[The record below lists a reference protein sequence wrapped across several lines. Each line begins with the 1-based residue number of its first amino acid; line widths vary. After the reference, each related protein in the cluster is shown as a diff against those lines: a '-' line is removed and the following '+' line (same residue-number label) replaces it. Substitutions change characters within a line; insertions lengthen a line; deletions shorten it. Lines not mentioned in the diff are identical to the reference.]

1 MNVRIDNVDL
11 KELDKQYVLHPTTAL
26 AAHMD
31 NGPTIAQSAI
41 NCNVKDTDGEDR
53 LDAVGGLWCVNAG
66 YGRQELADAMSKQAK
81 ELGYFHSFSSMSNS
95 PMIRL
100 SERLVNLVGG
110 KMSKVF
116 YGTSGS
122 DANDSLIKIV
132 WNYNYLRGKPQ
143 KQKIISRDYAY
154 HGVSVATA
162 SLTGIGAFHRGFGL
176 PLPFVVHASCPHYYR
191 YGLDGESEGEFC
203 DRMVQELRDL
213 IEQEGADSI
222 GAMIAE
228 PIMGAGGVIVPPK
241 GYFQKVQEVLKEND
255 ILLIA
260 DEVICGFGRL
270 GTWFGHHFFDF
281 EPDMIA
287 SAKGI
292 TSGYFPMS
300 AAFISEDIWQVLLGG
315 SEELGV
321 FAHGYTYSGHPV
333 GAATALANLDILERE
348 SLVEN
353 AAKVGAHMQSALRER
368 LLKHPNVGEIR
379 GEGLIAA
386 VQLVESKDPK
396 TFYEAPNKPAVP
408 VAAAAMNHGVIIR
421 PLPTGDSLAIS
432 PPLIITEKEVDFL
445 VSAIE
450 KSLADVY

>member
-26 AAHMD
+26 AAHLD
-31 NGPTIAQSAI
+31 KGPTIAQSAV
-41 NCNVKDTDGEDR
+41 NCSVKDTDGEER

-66 YGRQELADAMSKQAK
+66 YGRKELADAMADQAK

-100 SERLVNLVGG
+100 SERLVNLVGS

-122 DANDSLIKIV
+122 DCNDSLIKIV

-143 KQKIISRDYAY
+143 KQKVISRDYAY
-154 HGVSVATA
+154 HGVSIATA

-176 PLPFVVHASCPHYYR
+176 PLPFVVHTSCPHYYR
-191 YGLDGESEGEFC
+191 YGEEGESEEAFC
-203 DRMVQELRDL
+203 DRMIRDL
-213 IEQEGADSI
+213 EELIERESADSI

-241 GYFQKVQEVLKEND
+241 GYFEKVQKVLQEND

-270 GTWFGHHFFDF
+270 GTWFGHHYFGF

-300 AAFISEDIWQVLLGG
+300 AAFISEDIWQTLLSG
-315 SEELGV
+315 SEELGI

-353 AAKVGAHMQSALRER
+353 AAKVGAYMHQGLQER
-368 LLKHPNVGEIR
+368 ILTHPHVGEIR
-379 GEGLIAA
+379 GHGLIAA
-386 VQLVESKDPK
+386 VQLVESKEPK
-396 TFYEAPNKPAVP
+396 KFYEAADKPAAP
-408 VAAAAMNHGVIIR
+408 VAAAAMNHGLIIR

-432 PPLIITEKEVDFL
+432 PPLVITEKEVDFL
-445 VSAIE
+445 LD
-450 KSLADVY
+450 SLLKALDDVY